1 MDILLCDPEKINV
14 FASIFQHI
22 KVFTETINIIFYK
35 DKVFMQSM
43 DSSHVTVFEI
53 TLPAV
58 WFDKYIH
65 QGETPHTLGLHSS
78 ILFRIL
84 NARDK
89 THKIN
94 IIYDTEEVDKLYL
107 HFTSDKKA
115 EFDKRF
121 EIILIELET
130 EYMEIPEI
138 EHEAEFTLDSF
149 NFANIINQLKMFG
162 DNLSIKCSEEDIVL
176 YSSSQDQGKM
186 FVNIKID
193 DLTTF
198 VINEGSNIELSFSL
212 AYLHNICLY
221 NKLSKEID
229 IKIAK
234 DYPMKIVYRIAG
246 HDDANMTFY
255 LAPKLDD

>member
-22 KVFTETINIIFYK
+22 KVFTERINIVFHK

-43 DSSHVTVFEI
+43 DSCHVIIFEI
-53 TLPAV
+53 SLPAE
-58 WFDKYIH
+58 WFDQYTH
-65 QGETPHTLGLHSS
+65 HGDASFTLGIHSS

-89 THKIN
+89 THKVN
-94 IIYDTEEVDKLYL
+94 IVYDSEDADKLHL

-115 EFDKRF
+115 EFDKHF

-138 EHEAEFTLDSF
+138 EHEAEFILDSQ

-193 DLTTF
+193 DLTSF
-198 VINEGSNIELSFSL
+198 VIDEGGNIESSYSL

-221 NKLSKEID
+221 NKIAREIE

-234 DYPMKIVYRIAG
+234 DYPMKIVYKIAG
-246 HDDANMTFY
+246 HDDSSMVFY
-255 LAPKLDD
+255 LAPKIDE

>member
-1 MDILLCDPEKINV
+1 MDIVLNDPEKINV

-22 KVFTETINIIFYK
+22 KVFTETINVIFYK
-35 DKVFMQSM
+35 EKVFIQSM
-43 DSSHVTVFEI
+43 DSSHVSVFEI
-53 TLPAV
+53 TLPAA
-58 WFDKYIH
+58 WFDTYIH
-65 QGETPHTLGLHSS
+65 QGDGAHTLGIHSS

-89 THKIN
+89 THKIK
-94 IIYDTEEVDKLYL
+94 IVYDAEDTDKLYL

-115 EFDKRF
+115 EFDKHF

-130 EYMEIPEI
+130 EYMDIPAI
-138 EHEAEFTLDSF
+138 EHEAEFVLDSA

-162 DNLSIKCSEEDIVL
+162 DTLSIKCSEEDITL

-198 VINEGSNIELSFSL
+198 VIDEGSVVELSFSL

-221 NKLSKEID
+221 NKLSKEIE

-234 DYPMKIVYRIAG
+234 DYPMKIVYHIAG

-255 LAPKLDD
+255 LAPKMDE